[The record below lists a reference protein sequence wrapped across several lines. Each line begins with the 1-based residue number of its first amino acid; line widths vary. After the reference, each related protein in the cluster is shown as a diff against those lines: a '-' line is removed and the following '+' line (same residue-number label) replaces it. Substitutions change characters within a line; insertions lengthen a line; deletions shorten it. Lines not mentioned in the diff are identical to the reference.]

1 MYTGNYPGSSS
12 GYDPNLPTGRNKWDE
27 QEFWENRP
35 QLPDED
41 DYGEEDEY
49 PRKESILSE
58 NSFTVINNGSFNC
71 QIYNDGE

>member
-1 MYTGNYPGSSS
+1 MNDPREFPCMDDSPENN
-12 GYDPNLPTGRNKWDE
+12 GYGYNNDL
-27 QEFWENRP
+27 WERRP
-35 QLPDED
+35 HLPDED

-71 QIYNDGE
+71 QNEE